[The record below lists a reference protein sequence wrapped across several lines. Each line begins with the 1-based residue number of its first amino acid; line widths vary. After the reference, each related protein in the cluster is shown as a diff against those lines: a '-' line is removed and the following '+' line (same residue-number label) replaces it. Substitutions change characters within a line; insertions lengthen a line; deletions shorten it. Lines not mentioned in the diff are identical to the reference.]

1 MVSGLARI
9 AIGRAGGEGGFN
21 LFIII
26 IYNYQIQLN
35 GFEKLA
41 SLLVGKKIIKILAQ
55 SDVVGD

>member
-1 MVSGLARI
+1 MIWKKKKKIIMVSGLARI
-9 AIGRAGGEGGFN
+9 AIGRAGGEWGFN

-41 SLLVGKKIIKILAQ
+41 SLLVGEK
-55 SDVVGD
+55 